1 MYESF
6 DELWKDVIRLSDRL
20 GLPTQTTRDAFG
32 AIACLHNLVPA
43 LHAILDRMERLEG
56 RRSD

>member
-6 DELWKDVIRLSDRL
+6 DELWEDVVRLSDRL
-20 GLPTQTTRDAFG
+20 GLPAQTTKDPFG

-43 LHAILDRMERLEG
+43 LHAILDRVEQLEG
-56 RRSD
+56 RRSE